1 MKAFFKIIGIIALVV
16 VVLVIGAA
24 VALPMLI
31 NPEDIKKEV
40 TVKVKEETGRE
51 LKIAGDVGFTVFP
64 WLGLEMGRVEFGN
77 PPGFQSPLFAAT
89 EKVGIRVKLMPLLDR
104 KLEMD
109 TVVIHGLTL
118 NLERNAKGKTNWED
132 LAQHDRKAARPSAG
146 GPDASLAAFAIGGL
160 DIRDGTLSWRDAQAG
175 QQYVVRQLSLQ
186 TGALSPGKPV
196 DVNLGFDVESDKPKM
211 TGRVEGEGRILADA
225 DSQVIEARGLSLTAN
240 LVGDTLPGGKAD
252 VTLSADAVA
261 DGKQQT
267 LKIQNLKLTALDLNL
282 SGNLDAKAGGKSA
295 SFQGQLMVS
304 EFNPRALLKALG
316 QSPPD
321 TADAGVLTKASLN
334 TSLSGTENSI
344 ALKPMKMKLDDSNL
358 DGEVSV
364 KNFSRPAVGFQMALD
379 QIDADRYLPPP
390 EEGSGAKAASP
401 GAAASS
407 AGQLPMD
414 TLRQLNVDGKLSV
427 GKIKIAKLNISDLKA
442 TITASNGVI
451 RLSPISANL
460 YDGTYAGDIALDAR
474 KDQPRIS
481 ANEKLAGIQAGPLLK
496 DLQGEER
503 ITGKG
508 DVTVKV
514 NAVGAEA
521 DSIKKT
527 LNGNAAFI
535 FRDGALKGVNIGQ
548 MIREARAKLQGK
560 AVPSSDEPAQT
571 DFAELSGTMKFV
583 NGLGTN
589 DDLAMKSPLLRIT
602 GAGQADLPTEKIDY
616 RVNTKVV
623 ATSKGQGGK
632 ELQDLA
638 GVTIPI
644 KVSGTFQ
651 QPSYGLDVEA
661 LGQALAKSKAEE
673 LVKEKLGGEAA
684 TGSATGSGDT
694 GGNVVDKA
702 TGAIKG
708 LFGN

>member
-1 MKAFFKIIGIIALVV
+1 M
-16 VVLVIGAA
+16 
-24 VALPMLI
+24 
-31 NPEDIKKEV
+31 
-40 TVKVKEETGRE
+40 
-51 LKIAGDVGFTVFP
+51 
-64 WLGLEMGRVEFGN
+64 
-77 PPGFQSPLFAAT
+77 
-89 EKVGIRVKLMPLLDR
+89 
-104 KLEMD
+104 
-109 TVVIHGLTL
+109 
-118 NLERNAKGKTNWED
+118 
-132 LAQHDRKAARPSAG
+132 
-146 GPDASLAAFAIGGL
+146 
-160 DIRDGTLSWRDAQAG
+160 
-175 QQYVVRQLSLQ
+175 
-186 TGALSPGKPV
+186 
-196 DVNLGFDVESDKPKM
+196 NLGFDVESDKPKM
-211 TGRVEGEGRILADA
+211 SGRVEGGGNVLADA
-225 DSQVIEARGLSLTAN
+225 ESQVVEAKGLSLTAN

-267 LKIQNLKLTALDLNL
+267 LKVSNLKLTALDLNV
-282 SGNLDAKAGGKSA
+282 SGNLDAKSGGKGA
-295 SFQGQLMVS
+295 SFNGQLMVS
-304 EFNPRALLKALG
+304 EFSPRALLKALG
-316 QSPPD
+316 QPAPE
-321 TADAGVLTKASLN
+321 TADGNVLTKASFN
-334 TSLSGTENSI
+334 TSVSGTENSI

-358 DGEVSV
+358 DGEISV
-364 KNFSRPAVGFQMALD
+364 RNFAKPAVGFQIALD

-390 EEGSGAKAASP
+390 KEGSDAKAASP

-407 AGQLPMD
+407 AGQLPME
-414 TLRQLNVDGKLSV
+414 TLRQLDVDGKLAA

-442 TITASNGVI
+442 TITAKNGVI
-451 RLSPISANL
+451 RVSPISAKL

-481 ANEKLAGIQAGPLLK
+481 ANEKLAGIQAGPLLR
-496 DLQGEER
+496 DLQGEEK

-514 NAVGAEA
+514 NAVGAQA

-535 FRDGALKGVNIGQ
+535 FRDGALKGVNIGE
-548 MIREARAKLQGK
+548 MIRKARAKLQGK
-560 AVPSSDEPAQT
+560 TLPTSDEPAQT

-616 RVNTKVV
+616 RIDTKVV

-673 LVKEKLGGEAA
+673 LVKEKLGGAAA
-684 TGSATGSGDT
+684 TSGATGSGDA
-694 GGNVVDKA
+694 GGSVVDKA
-702 TGAIKG
+702 TGALKG